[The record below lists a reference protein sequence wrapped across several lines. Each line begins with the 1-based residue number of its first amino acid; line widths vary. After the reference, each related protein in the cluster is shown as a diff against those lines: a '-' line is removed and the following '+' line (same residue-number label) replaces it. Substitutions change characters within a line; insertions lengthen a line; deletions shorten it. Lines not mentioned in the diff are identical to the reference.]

1 MNKIGFP
8 KRLNMGWTNY
18 VRLMSLLVFLGL
30 SLCAATAQEKKAQL
44 DFDRLVGVD
53 PADIVTDENNY
64 RINVY
69 YQTEEEEK
77 NNELNGLKKT
87 FFLMN
92 VGTHKFLNI
101 GGSYGRHATLN
112 DYGMKLWIYG
122 NSTTTGTYNIRTRQ
136 NIVPK
141 TGINTDGTNNKD
153 SYVQYV
159 SNDPH
164 LDGVYP
170 DCQPTDGTYQYG
182 WVFEQATG
190 YSATNKVYKI
200 KTYGDRYL
208 TAMPDDA
215 LENKCKAT
223 TEAPAEADY
232 QLWKL
237 ISLEQYFALGE
248 DSPSD
253 SANPIDITF
262 LMKEPGLTYNKS
274 SQSYWLITGTDNL
287 EKVRFGINDYY
298 KKQTEY
304 HYKNGDGIELG
315 FNEYLFDNGK
325 YFCADIKEIHNVNV
339 EQWVTINKAGWY
351 VVRCNGFSNTNGL
364 AELHVKELYS
374 NYYGIGTPIK
384 AQTTLKTPNG
394 PTDLLQ
400 AGMAFYKGEYPN
412 EVKIHIPQKLID
424 ELEGYQIKK
433 TEISVGITVGGD
445 NSTSVDGE
453 WTAFDNFRLLYY
465 GDEEKPEL
473 VLDEENPD
481 LNYLT
486 ETSDTYEKVKL
497 HLNRSFT
504 LNKWNTLTLPVSL
517 TYGQMKSAFGD
528 NVLLAELDGLT
539 ATSVRFQTVNCNND
553 DDVMLKAFTPYI
565 IKPTKGADAATEAY
579 TTPRLKKTPN
589 QFWLASG
596 VGETNA
602 EDGVT
607 RHTSGKVEVK
617 AGHYTIDGVTLD
629 REALKTNLDNH
640 WVSTTPTTATS
651 ASKMVCKGTMAK
663 TYYVDSSKKGWFYTD
678 NDEKRD
684 NLAGDYFMKDGTM
697 YKVPAGKQY
706 GLKAFRCW
714 FELSDATDNTTLTT
728 APAKDVS
735 LFIDDIKDGVTG
747 IDDITTDPNR
757 SNAKNL
763 SGVYN
768 IYGQRLSDGSSL
780 DNLPQGIYIVNGK
793 KVRK

>member
-8 KRLNMGWTNY
+8 KRLSMGWNKWF
-18 VRLMSLLVFLGL
+18 RLMSLLVFLGL
-30 SLCAATAQEKKAQL
+30 SLCATAQEKAQL

-53 PADIVTDENNY
+53 PADIVTNENNY
-64 RINVY
+64 RLNVY
-69 YQTEEEEK
+69 YQTEEEK

-92 VGTHKFLNI
+92 VGTQKFLNI

-112 DYGMKLWIYG
+112 DYGMKLWIYD

-136 NIVPK
+136 NIIK
-141 TGINTDGTNNKD
+141 GTDDENNSD

-164 LDGVYP
+164 RNGVYP

-208 TAMPDDA
+208 TAVPDDHP
-215 LENKCKAT
+215 LENKCQAKT
-223 TEAPAEADY
+223 GAPAEADY

-237 ISLEQYFALGE
+237 VSLEQYFALIA

-253 SANPIDITF
+253 EADPIDVSF
-262 LMKEPGLTYNKS
+262 LILQPGLRYNKTTEP
-274 SQSYWLITGTDNL
+274 YWTNSLDKAADN
-287 EKVRFGINDYY
+287 VRYGIEHYYKKYTEDYY
-298 KKQTEY
+298 K
-304 HYKNGDGIELG
+304 DGEEKYLG
-315 FNEYLFDNGK
+315 LTEYLFNNGK
-325 YFCADIKEIHNVNV
+325 YFCADIQNVHATDV
-339 EQWVTINKAGWY
+339 RQAITIDKPGNY
-351 VVRCNGFSNTNGL
+351 IVRCNGFTNKKGL
-364 AELHVKELYS
+364 AKLFAANLSDYFNGTLTKSTELPLLEDES
-374 NYYGIGTPIK
+374 IK
-384 AQTTLKTPNG
+384 DK
-394 PTDLLQ
+394 DLLD
-400 AGMAFYKGEYPN
+400 AGKAFHDGSKFKN
-412 EVKIHIPQKLID
+412 EVTIHVSQKEID
-424 ELEGYQIKK
+424 IMGGK
-433 TEISVGITVGGD
+433 TYLYIGINIGGD
-445 NSTSVDGE
+445 KNVSAEGE

-465 GDEEKPEL
+465 GEEAKKPEL

-486 ETSDTYEKVKL
+486 ETSDTYENVTL

-528 NVLLAELDGLT
+528 DVLLAKLDGLT
-539 ATSVRFQTVNCNND
+539 ATSVRFQTVNCTSD
-553 DDVMLKAFTPYI
+553 DDIMLKAFTPYI
-565 IKPTKGADAATEAY
+565 IKPTKEANAATEAY

-589 QFWLASG
+589 QYWLASG
-596 VGETNA
+596 VGKTNA
-602 EDGVT
+602 EDGET
-607 RHTSGKVEVK
+607 RHTSGKVKVE

-629 REALKTNLDNH
+629 REALKTSLDDH
-640 WVSTTPTTATS
+640 WVSTTTTTTTTTPTTTAS

-697 YKVPAGKQY
+697 YKVPATKQY

-714 FELSDATDNTTLTT
+714 FELSKTTDNTASTI
-728 APAKDVS
+728 ASAKDVS

-747 IDDITTDPNR
+747 IDDITTDPNS

>member
-8 KRLNMGWTNY
+8 KRLSMGWTNY

-30 SLCAATAQEKKAQL
+30 SLCAATAQDKVQL
-44 DFDRLVGVD
+44 DVTRLTGAD
-53 PADIVTDENNY
+53 PADIINTDKGNTH
-64 RINVY
+64 RI
-69 YQTEEEEK
+69 TP
-77 NNELNGLKKT
+77 NNEQGKDTT
-87 FFLMN
+87 FMLLN
-92 VGTHKFLNI
+92 VGTQQFLNV
-101 GGSYGRHATLN
+101 GGSYSRHATLRDN
-112 DYGMKLWIYG
+112 GIYLWIYN
-122 NSTTTGTYNIRTRQ
+122 NSKTPGTYNIRTRR
-136 NIVPK
+136 NMK
-141 TGINTDGTNNKD
+141 KEELDNKD
-153 SYVQYV
+153 SYVQYI
-159 SNDPH
+159 SDDPWMP
-164 LDGVYP
+164 GVYL
-170 DCQPTDGTYQYG
+170 DEQPEDVSRQFG
-182 WVFEQATG
+182 WAFEKAAG
-190 YSATNKVYKI
+190 YSASNKVYKI
-200 KTYGDRYL
+200 KTYGNRYL
-208 TAMPDDA
+208 TAVPNDIDD
-215 LENKCKAT
+215 NKCWAT
-223 TEAPAEADY
+223 TQTADNADY
-232 QLWKL
+232 QIWKL
-237 ISLEQYFALGE
+237 VTLKEYLSLYK

-253 SANPIDITF
+253 IANPIDATF
-262 LMKEPGLTYNKS
+262 WFDTPEFGYNISNYGGWKTIGGNS
-274 SQSYWLITGTDNL
+274 DDIYLGIDNCYK
-287 EKVRFGINDYY
+287 KVTESYY
-298 KKQTEY
+298 KGTKKDDKKY
-304 HYKNGDGIELG
+304 I
-315 FNEYLFDNGK
+315 FDNGK
-325 YFCADIKEIHNVNV
+325 YFCAVIKERHGIALQQVV
-339 EQWVTINKAGWY
+339 AVSQPGWY

-364 AELHVKELYS
+364 AHLYIKEYLTS
-374 NYYGIGTPIK
+374 QGYGDYIPEAKVQLK
-384 AQTTLKTPNG
+384 ALDENG
-394 PTDLLQ
+394 PTNMIE
-400 AGMAFYKGEYPN
+400 AGKAFYDNKYPN
-412 EVKIHIPQKLID
+412 EVKIHVTKDFLENIYDQAHLLI
-424 ELEGYQIKK
+424 G
-433 TEISVGITVGGD
+433 ISIDGQTND
-445 NSTSVDGE
+445 NAKGE

-465 GDEEKPEL
+465 EEAEKPEL

-486 ETSDTYEKVKL
+486 ETSDAYENVKL

-528 NVLLAELDGLT
+528 NVLLAKLDELT
-539 ATSVRFQTVNCNND
+539 ATSVRFQTVNCTND

-640 WVSTTPTTATS
+640 WVSKTTTS
-651 ASKMVCKGTMAK
+651 ASNMVCKGTMAK

-678 NDEKRD
+678 NDETRD

-697 YKVPAGKQY
+697 YKVPATKQY

-714 FELSDATDNTTLTT
+714 FELSDATDKTAFTT

-747 IDDITTDPNR
+747 IDDITTDPNS